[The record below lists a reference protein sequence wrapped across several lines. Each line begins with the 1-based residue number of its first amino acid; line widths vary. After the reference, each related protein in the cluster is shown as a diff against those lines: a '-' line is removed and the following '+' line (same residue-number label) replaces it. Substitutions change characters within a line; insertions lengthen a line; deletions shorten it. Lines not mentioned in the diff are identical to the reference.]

1 MSWTYSEHPFYMSDY
16 DNSTIVIV
24 RHMITFQKDYSPRKS
39 LIWLTSTST
48 SSPWTIAASSRDS
61 IWEDGHP
68 RQCIPALI
76 RIGAIFASI
85 WLFYSGI
92 NCKLLILSFLPK
104 IRKSQR
110 SRRLVFLF
118 LSEACE
124 YQYDNRYHIRQCF
137 KYFLHASSKSRDIK
151 IQNIK
156 SSEQECSPD
165 CIQWFP

>member
-1 MSWTYSEHPFYMSDY
+1 MSFDTLAIVYFLLNFSLYYSAFIASD
-16 DNSTIVIV
+16 II
-24 RHMITFQKDYSPRKS
+24 I
-39 LIWLTSTST
+39 
-48 SSPWTIAASSRDS
+48 
-61 IWEDGHP
+61 
-68 RQCIPALI
+68 
-76 RIGAIFASI
+76 
-85 WLFYSGI
+85 LFYSGI
-92 NCKLLILSFLPK
+92 NCKLLILSFLPE

-118 LSEACE
+118 LSKACE

-165 CIQWFP
+165 CIQWFHNAKITSATASQPRSPKPLSVQVPPEYSITK